1 MDRYRT
7 GGFLMPLTEL
17 AVDDGPHSMDGLLLH
32 AREGSVRVEAFIS
45 RPVMD
50 SWIDPREPDRGRRS
64 LLRAQYNALGKF
76 NLATIERIVVSK
88 YQRGAAF
95 NRQHPFVDI
104 LLSDIMESEEAL
116 DTSELVREP
125 PPPSFQR
132 SVKEA
137 TYFDTGAECRI
148 RAAEF
153 LV

>member
-1 MDRYRT
+1 
-7 GGFLMPLTEL
+7 MPLTEL

-32 AREGSVRVEAFIS
+32 AWEGSVRVEAFIS

-95 NRQHPFVDI
+95 NRQHPFLDI

-132 SVKEA
+132 SVREA
-137 TYFDTGAECRI
+137 TYFDTGTECRI